1 MRPRNS
7 PRFLCTLALPLSLGL
22 TAASADEA
30 PPPRHV
36 QHRQHPGAPGHDPGP
51 HHGPL
56 VHRFEDP
63 ARWAKEFD
71 DPKRDAWQKPQE
83 IVARMQLK
91 PGMTV
96 VDLGAGTGYLLSHL
110 ARAVAPGGT
119 VLALDVEAGMV
130 KYLTERALREKIEGV
145 KAAVVPLDDPKL
157 TPGSAD
163 RVVLLDVW
171 HHVPDRIAYAKK
183 IAAGLKPDGALF
195 IVDFTKES
203 SRGPHKR
210 HRLTPDEVQAEL
222 RAAGLR
228 TEVVEETLPDHYIVA
243 GRKAAAPAPAP
254 PSPPP
259 ASKPGG

>member
-1 MRPRNS
+1 MRRRHTRRLS
-7 PRFLCTLALPLSLGL
+7 SILALPLSLGL
-22 TAASADEA
+22 SAASADEA
-30 PPPRHV
+30 PSPRHLKH
-36 QHRQHPGAPGHDPGP
+36 QHHPGGPDHDKGP

-63 ARWAKEFD
+63 VRWAKEFD

-110 ARAVAPGGT
+110 ARAVAPGGK
-119 VLALDVEAGMV
+119 VLALDVEEAMV
-130 KYLTERALREKIEGV
+130 KYLNERAQREKIQGV
-145 KAAVVPLDDPKL
+145 VAQVVPLDDPKL
-157 TPGSAD
+157 AAGGTD

-171 HHVPDRIAYAKK
+171 HHVPDRTAYAKK
-183 IAAGLKPDGALF
+183 IAEGLKPDGALF

-210 HRLTPDEVQAEL
+210 HRLTPEEVMAEL

-228 TEVVEETLPDHYIVA
+228 AEVVEETLPDHYIVA
-243 GRKAAAPAPAP
+243 GRKAAPPAPAP
-254 PSPPP
+254 TSQPK
-259 ASKPGG
+259 AGG

>member
-1 MRPRNS
+1 MRRCHT
-7 PRFLCTLALPLSLGL
+7 RRYLWTLALPLSLGL
-22 TAASADEA
+22 TAASADE
-30 PPPRHV
+30 PPTPRHV
-36 QHRQHPGAPGHDPGP
+36 QHRQHPAGPGHDQGQ
-51 HHGPL
+51 HPL

-83 IVARMQLK
+83 IVACMQLK

-96 VDLGAGTGYLLSHL
+96 ADLGAGTGYLLPHL

-130 KYLTERALREKIEGV
+130 KYLTQRALREKLAGV

-157 TPGSAD
+157 AEGSVD

-183 IAAGLKPDGALF
+183 IAAGLKPYGAVF

-228 TEVVEETLPDHYIVA
+228 AEVVDETLPDHYIVG
-243 GRKAAAPAPAP
+243 GRKVPEPAPAPAP
-254 PSPPP
+254 TPPSK
-259 ASKPGG
+259 SGG

>member
-1 MRPRNS
+1 MRRRPTR
-7 PRFLCTLALPLSLGL
+7 RLVWTLALPLSLGL
-22 TAASADEA
+22 TAAGADEA
-30 PPPRHV
+30 PSPRHV
-36 QHRQHPGAPGHDPGP
+36 QHHPGGPGHDKGP

-71 DPKRDAWQKPQE
+71 DPARDAWQKPKE

-91 PGMTV
+91 AGMAV

-110 ARAVAPGGT
+110 SRAVSPGGT
-119 VLALDVEAGMV
+119 VLALDVEPGMV
-130 KYLTERALREKIEGV
+130 KYLTERAQREKLPGV

-157 TPGSAD
+157 APGSAD

-171 HHVPDRIAYAKK
+171 HHVPDRIAYARK
-183 IAAGLKPDGALF
+183 IADGLKPDGAVF
-195 IVDFTKES
+195 IIDFTKES

-210 HRLTPDEVQAEL
+210 HRLTPEEVQAEL

-228 TEVVEETLPDHYIVA
+228 PEVVEETLPDHYIVA
-243 GRKAAAPAPAP
+243 GRKAAVPAP
-254 PSPPP
+254 PASPK
-259 ASKPGG
+259 AGG